1 MIVTSKE
8 LAEHSWRYI
17 DAVCNVNPATDRQEI
32 LTLLAAML
40 KRELNLI
47 EVNDPNRNK

>member
-8 LAEHSWRYI
+8 LADHCWQYI

-32 LTLLAAML
+32 LTFLAALL

-47 EVNDPNRNK
+47 EVKDPSRNK